1 MKKFGRISGLL
12 LLILLSGNISLKAQR
27 GMRRMMMDSTRM
39 NRMERGFSMNQDI
52 CMNPM
57 PDSLRMK
64 GMRPGFGPFGMDRM
78 GPGIFPGPGFDG
90 MRGWMWSDHN
100 MGRMW
105 RDFGS
110 GRMMDRMG
118 RGMKPLPGEGNEIWR
133 NVPGIRMFE
142 NLPGLTDKQKKDI
155 GELRQ
160 KQQDEM
166 MKFRDEMLSKMK
178 ALRESHLGKIMD
190 LLTPEQKKWVEE
202 NSKNPPEK

>member
-1 MKKFGRISGLL
+1 
-12 LLILLSGNISLKAQR
+12 
-27 GMRRMMMDSTRM
+27 
-39 NRMERGFSMNQDI
+39 
-52 CMNPM
+52 
-57 PDSLRMK
+57 
-64 GMRPGFGPFGMDRM
+64 
-78 GPGIFPGPGFDG
+78 
-90 MRGWMWSDHN
+90 